1 MLASFLLWPSSE
13 TAARRCPAPL
23 AVATNPPLVETPSQL
38 PLGFSVRAAETHEL
52 VRVAALQLEIFAP
65 AEEPPPM
72 IPMLQSLFLAN
83 QRANR
88 KGMLRRLTDEI
99 ALRVEK
105 GSEILIAI
113 GSDEE
118 EEEDAAAAAAG
129 AELDASGL
137 YTEPGPPVLGTVDIS
152 CQEMQL
158 PTHAIAEG
166 LYLSHMAVSERSR
179 RRGIARELLR
189 EASASALRRGEGCLW
204 LHVEPDNTPA
214 VALYEGDGYV
224 RMPDEVAPYAGFTTA
239 LSLRERAVLYRKA
252 LEAEA

>member
-1 MLASFLLWPSSE
+1 ML
-13 TAARRCPAPL
+13 
-23 AVATNPPLVETPSQL
+23 
-38 PLGFSVRAAETHEL
+38 
-52 VRVAALQLEIFAP
+52 
-65 AEEPPPM
+65 
-72 IPMLQSLFLAN
+72 PMLQSLFLAN

-99 ALRVEK
+99 ATRVDK
-105 GSEILIAI
+105 GSEILIAVATKE
-113 GSDEE
+113 DEH
-118 EEEDAAAAAAG
+118 AAAAT

-179 RRGIARELLR
+179 RQGIARELLR

-224 RMPDEVAPYAGFTTA
+224 RMPDEVAPYAGFTMA

-252 LEAEA
+252 LAEA